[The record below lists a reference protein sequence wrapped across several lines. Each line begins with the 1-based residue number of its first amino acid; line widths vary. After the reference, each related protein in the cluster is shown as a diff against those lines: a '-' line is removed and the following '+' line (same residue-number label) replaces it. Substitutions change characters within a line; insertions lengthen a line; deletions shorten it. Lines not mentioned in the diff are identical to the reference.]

1 MRFVLFVSLLFVT
14 QLLNA
19 ELVEDVRGANER
31 QVEQENSDDF
41 DVQAFLADDDS
52 SPIRSDDEKYA
63 DDEIHSSLKT
73 FVLNEVEKETNDVE
87 TVGDGKN
94 DEDGNII
101 EYTLPEKHISDK
113 SNFNEEV
120 DLSKML
126 QKGVVELKEIV
137 IQVLDK
143 KSTTCRFEKISLE
156 KNVSVGDLT
165 VVLKRAFMTGEHVI
179 PFSITGYLEIY
190 EKGQKIFGGWMT
202 SSLPSAVTFDHAIY
216 DIKIT
221 SEKD

>member
-1 MRFVLFVSLLFVT
+1 MRFVLFVSLLFIA

-19 ELVEDVRGANER
+19 ELVEVVRDTNEK

-52 SPIRSDDEKYA
+52 SPDRDEGGKFA
-63 DDEIHSSLKT
+63 DNEVHSSLNT
-73 FVLNEVEKETNDVE
+73 FVLNEMKKDANDVE
-87 TVGDGKN
+87 SIDDDKN
-94 DEDGNII
+94 DDDKNII
-101 EYTLPEKHISDK
+101 EYTLPEKHLSDK

-126 QKGVVELKEIV
+126 QKGVVELKEVI

-165 VVLKRAFMTGEHVI
+165 VVLKRAFMTGEYVV
-179 PFSITGYLEIY
+179 PFSITGYLEVY